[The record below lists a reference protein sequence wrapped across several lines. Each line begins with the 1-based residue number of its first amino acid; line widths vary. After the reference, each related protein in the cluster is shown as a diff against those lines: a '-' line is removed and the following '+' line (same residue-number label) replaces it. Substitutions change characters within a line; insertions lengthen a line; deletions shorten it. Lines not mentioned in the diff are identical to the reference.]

1 MNKKL
6 LRTLSLLLVLAV
18 LIAAVGCNSGKT
30 NTSDPTAQPDAT
42 QSAEVRPTEAQPTET
57 PKPDD
62 DFMGKPF
69 DDSFDMALVSGDK
82 VYPIHTAADPVI
94 ADLGDNYQYSE
105 AISCTRDG
113 MEKTYEYDGL
123 RIDTLPTDNG
133 DIIGLFVITGGS
145 YKTPRGIGVGS
156 TKDELFAAY
165 GDYYYDDYYYVF
177 TKSNDPDNITD
188 MRLQIVVEN
197 DVVVEINIYAPD
209 YGN

>member
-1 MNKKL
+1 MNNKL
-6 LRTLSLLLVLAV
+6 LKTLSLLFALVML
-18 LIAAVGCNSGKT
+18 LAAVGCDSGRT
-30 NTSDPTAQPDAT
+30 NTPDPTAQPETT
-42 QSAEVRPTEAQPTET
+42 QSAEVQPTEAQATDA
-57 PKPDD
+57 PKDGD
-62 DFMGKPF
+62 HMGKPF
-69 DDSFDMALVSGDK
+69 DDSFDMALVNGDK
-82 VYPIHTAADPVI
+82 VYPIHTDAAPVI

-177 TKSNDPDNITD
+177 TKSNDPENITD